1 MSSKR
6 RLPEASARQLDSLDA
21 HVEAAIE
28 TLEAAI
34 KVIQKNPRHCES
46 QINHA
51 KFLLMKALR
60 HSDRARRNED

>member
-1 MSSKR
+1 MSTKR

-21 HVEAAIE
+21 HIETAIE
-28 TLEAAI
+28 ALEAAK

-46 QINHA
+46 QINHVM
-51 KFLLMKALR
+51 FLLQKALR